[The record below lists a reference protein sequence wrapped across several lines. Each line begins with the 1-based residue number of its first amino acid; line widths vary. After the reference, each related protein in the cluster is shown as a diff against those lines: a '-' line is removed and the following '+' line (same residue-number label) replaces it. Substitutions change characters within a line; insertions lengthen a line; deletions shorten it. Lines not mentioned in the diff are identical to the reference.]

1 MRHPFSFPGSAP
13 HTSEADAE
21 PSADSPMSSLMGQR
35 RGGPERLGA
44 LRGGSLR
51 QIGGVGMLQRHAAE
65 FALDDRQMDRLDAL
79 RVDNEIEKVDLQ
91 AALQKAKIR
100 LRAKIRD
107 LATPEADV
115 LAAID
120 EVGRCEG
127 ELRKMRY
134 RHLKSAHAVLNDEQR
149 SQVQGHH
156 RRQIQERL
164 EERRTRHREP

>member
-1 MRHPFSFPGSAP
+1 
-13 HTSEADAE
+13 
-21 PSADSPMSSLMGQR
+21 MGQR

-65 FALDDRQMDRLDAL
+65 FALEDGQMDRLDAL

-91 AALQKAKIR
+91 ASLQKAKIR
-100 LRAKIRD
+100 LRAKIRN
-107 LATPEADV
+107 LETPESEV

-120 EVGRCEG
+120 EVGRSEG

-134 RHLKSAHAVLNDEQR
+134 RHLKGAHAVLNDEQR
-149 SQVQGHH
+149 SLVQRHH
-156 RRQIQERL
+156 RQQVRERL
-164 EERRTRHREP
+164 EDRRTRRREP